1 MRLHGLMFTEH
12 FCGGL
17 WLVTLGAYLGQLA
30 EADGPGGFESSFIGV
45 AYSAFAIGSMV
56 SPFLAGLLADRR
68 FSTERLLSL
77 LHVMGGLTL
86 LALSFIRSPSLF
98 YAMIIAHCICYAP
111 VMPLINSLVMK
122 NVESP
127 AKSFPLIR
135 LWGTIGWI
143 CAGQLIGLVL
153 PLVFFEGASIEQT
166 VWPMR
171 LAVVWHFVAAG
182 YCLFLPHT
190 PPSKEESRGR
200 LMEDLR
206 ELAVKKPFRQLVIF
220 ALFVA
225 VPAQFYYCYANVFFN
240 DIEMEWAAAKM
251 TLGQCVEIGCMM
263 ALPMLLGRFGI
274 RGSLLLGLAAWA
286 CRYSALFLYCRTGFE
301 PLLYVAIML
310 HGFSFTFVAVSLQI
324 YLDRHAVG
332 SLRAT
337 AQGVYSF
344 CNQGIGRFTGANVA
358 GFTHLWMMQSA
369 GEASLVGWAWYW
381 AVPACATIG
390 LFTVAALVFSSGRG
404 ARRRA
409 AAERTLPAEP
419 PMPDA
424 AAASADALANGAEP
438 AEVGLVEDLKRRD

>member
-17 WLVTLGAYLGQLA
+17 WLVTLGAYLGRLA
-30 EADGPGGFESSFIGV
+30 EADGPGGFESSFVGV
-45 AYSAFAIGSMV
+45 AYSTFAIGSMV

-68 FSTERLLSL
+68 FSSERLLSL
-77 LHVMGGLTL
+77 LHVCGGLTL
-86 LALSFIRSPSLF
+86 LALSLTRSPSLF
-98 YAMIIAHCICYAP
+98 YAMIIAHCICIAP
-111 VMPLINSLVMK
+111 IMPLVNSLVMK

-135 LWGTIGWI
+135 LWGTIGWV
-143 CAGQLIGLVL
+143 CAGLLIGWLI
-153 PLVFFEGASIEQT
+153 PNAFFSGGSIEQT

-171 LAVVWHFVAAG
+171 LATGWHFVAAA

-190 PPSKEESRGR
+190 PPSKEESRGH
-200 LMEDLR
+200 LAEDLR
-206 ELAVKKPFRQLVIF
+206 ELAGKKPFRQLVIF

-225 VPAQFYYCYANVFFN
+225 MPAQFYYCYANLFFN
-240 DIEMEWAAAKM
+240 EIGMERAAAKM
-251 TLGQCVEIGCMM
+251 TLGQCVEIGCMIV
-263 ALPMLLGRFGI
+263 LPAMLGRFGI

-286 CRYSALFLYCRTGFE
+286 ARYSALFLYCRTGLE

-310 HGFSFTFVAVSLQI
+310 HGVSFTFVAVSLQI

-369 GEASLVGWAWYW
+369 GGTALTSWTWYW

-390 LFTVAALVFSSGRG
+390 LFTVAAVVFGSGRG

-409 AAERTLPAEP
+409 AAESALPAEP
-419 PMPDA
+419 PMPSGP
-424 AAASADALANGAEP
+424 AASADALADGAEP
-438 AEVGLVEDLKRRD
+438 AEMGLVEDLERRD